1 MKAKCFTTLLISFLS
16 ILAFAV
22 EINHDTLKNP
32 PSWVEVTDYKDGDF
46 CWAKSEWTQLTF
58 PEQGSISVLPR
69 ISYIGGKYYC
79 QVQFTSSVDT
89 SEILQFVSS
98 SNKVISLKITSK
110 PKINNLYYTIG
121 YLPIVEYYQNLVLAP
136 PAYIRVKI
144 TQLSSQILEFPM
156 APEWKQSFQDMK
168 VFFKDDTP
176 VLKFLGIPIQGSMED
191 FVEKL
196 KAKGYKQSSKAD
208 EWHGMIGVTM
218 IGNFWKF
225 KNCKVSIRRFS
236 DRSEISSVVVSVDHN
251 SGFMLCLD
259 DVVKSYIEKYG
270 QPKDGNWIV
279 PGGIISIN
287 AFSQNQYSIF
297 YQNSYEVKR
306 LNLVKN
312 YDGDL

>member
-1 MKAKCFTTLLISFLS
+1 MFFSTKSNISALGIVNYKGEYIPCEITT
-16 ILAFAV
+16 
-22 EINHDTLKNP
+22 KNQKQ
-32 PSWVEVTDYKDGDF
+32 T
-46 CWAKSEWTQLTF
+46 
-58 PEQGSISVLPR
+58 
-69 ISYIGGKYYC
+69 
-79 QVQFTSSVDT
+79 
-89 SEILQFVSS
+89 
-98 SNKVISLKITSK
+98 N
-110 PKINNLYYTIG
+110 G
-121 YLPIVEYYQNLVLAP
+121 YGVGVALPIDVFYENTVKHP
-136 PAYIRVKI
+136 PIAFRVK
-144 TQLSSQILEFPM
+144 LPMVSPQILEFPM